1 MYYFVDFPYQW
12 MLLIYKLNEIMML
25 VECLPSLQLIW
36 ISSSLN
42 YQNIVY
48 ELSEYCLGTIWNIV
62 WIRPIQALYA
72 NRPKTATNNC
82 MCIGLNF
89 VTSLFR
95 CSLNIVTVYAELY
108 PEAPQKDSLRTI
120 GNWMILVS
128 DLNIF
133 SCNLLVPR
141 KVLDVGDNKF
151 GRMY

>member
-1 MYYFVDFPYQW
+1 MFSKQTKQTKAIFRYYKQCHTGLLQYENNDVGW
-12 MLLIYKLNEIMML
+12 MFTIFATNM
-25 VECLPSLQLIW
+25 
-36 ISSSLN
+36 
-42 YQNIVY
+42 NIIVFELSEY
-48 ELSEYCLGTIWNIV
+48 RHELSEYCLGTIWNIV

-120 GNWMILVS
+120 GDCEWSWWVT
-128 DLNIF
+128 
-133 SCNLLVPR
+133 
-141 KVLDVGDNKF
+141 
-151 GRMY
+151 